1 MGKIEFDYYY
11 GVEADQFSF
20 VRVPRVFFTDKE
32 NFGSLSNEAK
42 LLYGFLL
49 ERMGLSRKNNWLDE
63 ENRVFII
70 FKIEE
75 VEDRLNCGHEKAC
88 NILKELDD
96 ENGIGLISKRR
107 RGMGLPAIIYVKNFL
122 VTDEQE
128 QDSKPVENSEEAEN
142 DSQDNCP
149 ISRSPENGIQEVGK
163 TEVLNSENQTSR
175 LPKNRLQEVGKSDGY
190 FSYIEINNKEKS
202 YIENQSIN
210 QSAGLQNFSPGA
222 VEKVESDR
230 LIDEIDRT
238 ETEKAV
244 KEQIDYDCLISH
256 PDKSVAQMVEEIKD
270 LIVDVICGERNIII
284 EGKRVSEEAARSAYR
299 KLTSEHVMDVLQN
312 ILSYPGKISRIDRYL
327 AVALYNS
334 VFTLVNSTFSGFEY
348 HMGMKLI

>member
-1 MGKIEFDYYY
+1 MSKIEFDYYY
-11 GVEADQFSF
+11 GAEADQFSF

-32 NFGSLSNEAK
+32 NFGRLSNEAK

-63 ENRVFII
+63 QNRVFII

-122 VTDEQE
+122 VADEQE
-128 QDSKPVENSEEAEN
+128 QDSKPVENSEKAEN

-149 ISRSPENGIQEVGK
+149 ISRSSENGNQEVGK

-175 LPKNRLQEVGKSDGY
+175 HPKNRLQEVGKSDGY

-210 QSAGLQNFSPGA
+210 QSAGLQNFSPGFQQSA
-222 VEKVESDR
+222 VGLTDR
-230 LIDEIDRT
+230 IDRT
-238 ETEKAV
+238 AIEESV
-244 KEQIDYDCLISH
+244 KKQIDYDCIITH
-256 PDKSVAQMVEEIKD
+256 PDQSVVQMIEEVKD

-284 EGKRVSEEAARSAYR
+284 EGKRISEEAARSAYR
-299 KLTSEHVMDVLQN
+299 KLTSEHVMDVLKN

-334 VFTLVNSTFSGFEY
+334 AFTLVNSTFSGFEY